1 MGEGLVMT
9 DKILP
14 FKPAMEGEQVEA
26 LEPRK
31 PGEKPGANF
40 KLAYPT
46 EAVQRDKLGE
56 TKQWIAK
63 GLLAKG
69 ECSRWIA
76 PPKMMKSALL
86 SSAMNH
92 LGAGVNW
99 QGFKVKR
106 TIGGIYF
113 ALERPALTLR
123 RLVAEQIDRNWSHL
137 NLPIRICKA
146 RIALSTRTD
155 VQALI
160 DTINRTSDEM
170 KQLVEFITM
179 DTSAKLIAAHGG
191 DEQQAKDNALVWGN
205 LAEVRLKTGVH
216 SAVIGHMGKDT
227 SKGERGSN
235 STLGD
240 ADVVI
245 SISGDDAVKTATVTD
260 ANDLAEGD
268 LFSFT
273 GKKYVFGTDEDGDED
288 AVHIVDSVVA
298 AKPAHKDEK
307 LKPNERTMFRILHSA
322 GGGGLTLE
330 EWNKQAKEAGIGD
343 RRRSDLYD
351 LRSELVKKRLIRE
364 YGGKWRVNHG

>member
-1 MGEGLVMT
+1 MGEGLVMS

-14 FKPAMEGEQVEA
+14 FKPAMPGEQVEA
-26 LEPRK
+26 FEAK
-31 PGEKPGANF
+31 KADEQPGEKPDF
-40 KLAYPT
+40 KLAYAT
-46 EAVQRDKLGE
+46 EEVQHDKLGE

-92 LGAGVNW
+92 LGAGVHW

-106 TIGGIYF
+106 KIGGIYF

-123 RLVAEQIDRNWSHL
+123 RLVAEQKDRKWN
-137 NLPIRICKA
+137 NLPIRICKVRFALAA
-146 RIALSTRTD
+146 RPD
-155 VQALI
+155 VQAMI

-170 KQLVEFITM
+170 KQLVEFITI

-245 SISGDDAVKTATVTD
+245 SISGDDLVKTATVTD

-288 AVHIVDSVVA
+288 AVHIVDSVAA

-307 LKPNERTMFRILHSA
+307 LTPNQKTFFTILHDA
-322 GGGGLTLE
+322 GKSGMALE
-330 EWNKQAKEAGIGD
+330 DWNKQARDAGMGTS
-343 RRRSDLYD
+343 RKADLFD
-351 LRSELVKKRLIRE
+351 LRTVLLSKKLVRE
-364 YGGKWRVNHG
+364 YNGRFYVNHK